1 MSPSA
6 VLVAGCA
13 VVTALLKAA
22 GPIAL
27 GGREIPLWV
36 TSVIVLLAPALLAAL
51 VFTQAFADGSELAVG
66 AETAGVV
73 AGGLVAWRTGSIVA
87 CVIGAKRSP
96 APSHKTSPRQHSALP
111 TKSAGKR
118 YMTNHGIA
126 SFQRC
131 PNARER
137 RSREARSRS
146 LTSEFQL

>member
-1 MSPSA
+1 VSPSA

-51 VFTQAFADGSELAVG
+51 VFAQAFADGSELAVG

-73 AGGLVAWRTGSIVA
+73 AGGLVAWRSGSIVA
-87 CVIGAKRSP
+87 CVIVA
-96 APSHKTSPRQHSALP
+96 AAL
-111 TKSAGKR
+111 TAALR
-118 YMTNHGIA
+118 A
-126 SFQRC
+126 
-131 PNARER
+131 
-137 RSREARSRS
+137 
-146 LTSEFQL
+146 L